1 MKMGVSDVWFFL
13 YFSVMDT
20 NLKTIYGFN
29 LIYLYFFSSRGK
41 MLTCLIT
48 HSGLVLHLSN

>member
-29 LIYLYFFSSRGK
+29 LIYLYFFRLGGK
-41 MLTCLIT
+41 CL
-48 HSGLVLHLSN
+48 LV